1 MRGTANKYIERFGA
15 ATTLM
20 FQLFDEVGDEDI
32 WQMKYV
38 NGLMLAKKGV
48 NTLQEVYVETGIRD
62 DVFLKI
68 VLAGNQSG
76 QENNIYRNIM
86 MGLTLFSIDHAYIG
100 MVVDV
105 S

>member
-1 MRGTANKYIERFGA
+1 MRKTANKYIERFGA
-15 ATTLM
+15 ATTLV
-20 FQLFDEVGDEDI
+20 FQLFDETSAEDI

-48 NTLQEVYVETGIRD
+48 NTLQEVYVERGLLD

-68 VLAGNQSG
+68 VLAGNQSE

-86 MGLTLFSIDHAYIG
+86 MGLTLFGIDHTYMG
-100 MVVDV
+100 MVVNV

>member
-1 MRGTANKYIERFGA
+1 MKTTANNYIERFGA
-15 ATTLM
+15 ATTIV
-20 FQLFDEVGDEDI
+20 FQLFDETSSDDI

-68 VLAGNQSG
+68 VLAGNQSE

-86 MGLTLFSIDHAYIG
+86 MGLTLFGIDHTYIG
-100 MVVDV
+100 MAVDV

>member
-1 MRGTANKYIERFGA
+1 MKDTANKYRERFGA
-15 ATTLM
+15 STTLM
-20 FQLFDEVGDEDI
+20 FQLFDETNDEDI

-38 NGLMLAKKGV
+38 NGLMLAKKGIM
-48 NTLQEVYVETGIRD
+48 TMQEMFVETGIRG

-68 VLAGNQSG
+68 VLAGNQS
-76 QENNIYRNIM
+76 EHEDNIYRNIM
-86 MGLTLFSIDHAYIG
+86 IGLTLFGIDHAYIG